1 MYIFKCMNRLI
12 CPPVFFFNMKQK
24 EVGVKLRK
32 VSIAVLGRSV
42 TITADTN
49 AKETNTQ
56 PELGMQ
62 ISFYQLER

>member
-1 MYIFKCMNRLI
+1 MYESLDLSSCIF
-12 CPPVFFFNMKQK
+12 FFFNMKRK

-32 VSIAVLGRSV
+32 VSIAVSCRSV

-56 PELGMQ
+56 PALGMQ
-62 ISFYQLER
+62 ISFYELER